1 MVKPLNESYYDEL
14 MLSQRQLRRTSHADG
29 YVSLDENGNT
39 TFYYYLKDHLGNVRS
54 VITPDANNNP
64 VVTQANDYFPFGMS
78 FESPIP
84 HLSFKSTTTK
94 MHKYNVKEAQKE
106 MTGRWYDYGAR
117 FYDAQLGRWHSV
129 DPVAENYRRWTPYN
143 YCVNNPMRYID
154 PDGMRLDEF
163 GIDKETGKI
172 SKLNSNQYYKTSKGT
187 VKPLPQGESTE
198 GKNMVDKVVNSEGQ
212 SKYFSA
218 GSLGREQDSSEE
230 YQSFSFS
237 AQEAEAFYYFAAES
251 SEVEWT
257 YASTKYGGG
266 HVGTDYNSSETQMPG
281 YYESIY
287 GSSLD
292 KISHS
297 HPGSGGGPS
306 YDIWTK
312 NGRAGDLNAANNSP
326 LNIKREVYDV
336 PNRKIWEY
344 NKESYNQIKVGGTLN
359 WRKKQ

>member
-1 MVKPLNESYYDEL
+1 MNIRWAIHRDIIQDAGGQPPASPTPNTDQVTEYY
-14 MLSQRQLRRTSHADG
+14 
-29 YVSLDENGNT
+29 
-39 TFYYYLKDHLGNVRS
+39 
-54 VITPDANNNP
+54 
-64 VVTQANDYFPFGMS
+64 PFGMS
-78 FESPIP
+78 ISKNF
-84 HLSFKSTTTK
+84 TTTPANK
-94 MHKYNVKEAQKE
+94 FKYNGKLRRSRNPDPSGEEQE
-106 MTGRWYDYGAR
+106 MPGRWLDYGAR

-129 DPVAENYRRWTPYN
+129 DPLAENYRRWTPYN
-143 YCVNNPMRYID
+143 YCVNNPMRFID
-154 PDGMRLDEF
+154 PDGMRLDKF

-172 SKLNSNQYYKTSKGT
+172 SKLNSNQYYKTSEGT
-187 VKPLPQGESTE
+187 VKPLPQGKSTE

-212 SKYFSA
+212 SEYFSV
-218 GSLGREQDSSEE
+218 GSLGREQASTEE

-237 AQEAEAFYYFAAES
+237 AQEAESFYYFAAES
-251 SEVEWT
+251 SAVEWT

-292 KISHS
+292 RISHS

-326 LNIKREVYDV
+326 LNVKREVYGV